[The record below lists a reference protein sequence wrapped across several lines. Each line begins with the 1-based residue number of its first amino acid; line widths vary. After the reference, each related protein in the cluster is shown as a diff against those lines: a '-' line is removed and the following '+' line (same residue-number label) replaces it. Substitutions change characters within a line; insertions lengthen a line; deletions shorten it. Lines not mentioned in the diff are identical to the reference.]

1 MKHVLYLLIYIGLAL
16 TMGCSKPD
24 RSEEAA
30 RLKQELHDMLYKN
43 PEQALV
49 RVKSRA
55 LTFKGDC
62 EYHLEHPDEA
72 ERYYLESTFSRNETI
87 FSHRGTVVS

>member
-1 MKHVLYLLIYIGLAL
+1 MRVFKTMPIIAMLLR
-16 TMGCSKPD
+16 KN
-24 RSEEAA
+24 
-30 RLKQELHDMLYKN
+30 DMLYKN

-62 EYHLEHPDEA
+62 EYHLEH
-72 ERYYLESTFSRNETI
+72 R
-87 FSHRGTVVS
+87 TVVS

>member
-1 MKHVLYLLIYIGLAL
+1 MPIIAMLLR
-16 TMGCSKPD
+16 KN
-24 RSEEAA
+24 
-30 RLKQELHDMLYKN
+30 DMLYKN